1 VRARLAVTLAAVPLL
16 LAACGG
22 GSSSAG
28 SEHVMSD
35 GSTMSGSSMPGMSA
49 SPDGA
54 MPAHEAGSAGSG
66 RPSETASMICDSEI
80 RDTVRRVFQL
90 SRAPVGLHSW
100 SHRTYSCT
108 YPLVHGDLRMSV
120 KDLDTAGPGRAWFD
134 MLRGRLAGASP
145 IAGLANFGFPAFET
159 PQGDVVFIKDHTTL
173 WVDATRVTAADLP
186 QGTDAQDAAYGVAAA
201 VIACWTE

>member
-80 RDTVRRVFQL
+80 RDTVR
-90 SRAPVGLHSW
+90 LHSW

-108 YPLVHGDLRMSV
+108 YPLAHGDLRMSV

-159 PQGDVVFIKDHTTL
+159 PQGDVVFIKDHKTL

-186 QGTDAQDAAYGVAAA
+186 QGSDAQDAAYGVAAA